1 MAASAD
7 PNKISPKVTAS
18 ALAGLGMTLLG
29 TVIVAIAEFSGTIT
43 SDQLPGIGLW
53 AIPLA
58 QLINT
63 AGQALAGWWKT
74 DPLRLDA
81 VATEQAMAAL
91 RAEIAASGKSAGHQT
106 TVVG

>member
-7 PNKISPKVTAS
+7 PTKISPKVTAS
-18 ALAGLGMTLLG
+18 ALAGLGITLLG
-29 TVIVAIAEFSGTIT
+29 AIIATIAEFSGTVT
-43 SDQLPGIGLW
+43 AEQLPGIGLW
-53 AIPLA
+53 AMPVVS
-58 QLINT
+58 LIHT
-63 AGQALAGWWKT
+63 AGQSLAAWWKT

-81 VATEQAMAAL
+81 VATEEAMAAL